1 MKAIKTIAASALALS
16 LTAMAFADQKGRD
29 IIQQVLDVEDP
40 SFSQTAVVMTLT
52 EKNGSTDI
60 RNVKQYGRTANGLK
74 AIVMDFVGPGSS
86 KVKGTRFLL
95 QENGNGK
102 DDDKFI
108 YMPDL
113 KSTRRVSTADGS
125 KAFVGTDASYDD
137 LSTRDID
144 KDEHTFIGEEKKTV
158 NGTTYDCWVVS
169 SKSKNA
175 NDTQYGE
182 KKQWIYKDQLIPVY
196 AELYDKKGQLL
207 KVLEVLKLQDVTGA
221 TGKVYHTPMT
231 ASMKNVQTGHST
243 KLEIKQIVLDKQLP
257 SKVFTQNFLSTG
269 K

>member
-1 MKAIKTIAASALALS
+1 MKLIKTLISSALVLS
-16 LTAMAFADQKGRD
+16 ISVAAFADQKGKD
-29 IIQQVLDVEDP
+29 IIQKVLDVEDP
-40 SFSQTAVVMTLT
+40 SFSQTAVIMTLT
-52 EKNGSTDI
+52 EKNGATDV
-60 RNVKQYGRTANGLK
+60 RQVKEYGRSQNGLK
-74 AIVMDFVGPGSS
+74 AVVMDFVGPGTS

-144 KDEHTFIGEEKKTV
+144 QDEHTYVGEETKTV
-158 NGTTYDCWVVS
+158 AGRTYTNCWVVS
-169 SKSKNA
+169 SISKNA

-182 KKQWIYKDQLIPVY
+182 KKQLIDQETLIPVY
-196 AELYDKKGQLL
+196 AELYDKK
-207 KVLEVLKLQDVTGA
+207 A
-221 TGKVYHTPMT
+221 
-231 ASMKNVQTGHST
+231 
-243 KLEIKQIVLDKQLP
+243 
-257 SKVFTQNFLSTG
+257 NF
-269 K
+269 